1 MKNNLKNPTLKD
13 KIIVFSL
20 LILLVLIT
28 LLYFFFLNQYGR
40 EIEFINTLLEGF
52 SQRSGA
58 RYFYGLIIVL
68 PIVIPFG
75 IIGTIL
81 WGRNQKDK

>member
-58 RYFYGLIIVL
+58 R
-68 PIVIPFG
+68 
-75 IIGTIL
+75 
-81 WGRNQKDK
+81 